1 MLFVY
6 LFYGN
11 LKHAPQ
17 CEIFPAPFIT
27 DINECASSEAND
39 CDPNALCTNTE
50 GSHVCRCRNGYQG
63 DGKNCAGGLTFAKRF
78 SFLFCFVLIACLLL

>member
-11 LKHAPQ
+11 VEHPPQ
-17 CEIFPAPFIT
+17 CDIFPTPFII
-27 DINECASSEAND
+27 DINECASPEAND

-50 GSHVCRCRNGYQG
+50 GSNVCRCRSGYQG
-63 DGKNCAGGLTFAKRF
+63 DGKNCAGELTFAKRF
-78 SFLFCFVLIACLLL
+78 LFCLDSVFVWLLLL